1 MSLDPIS
8 AGLNFGAEV
17 AKMIVAL
24 SKFFPDYGQKKLED
38 YNYHH
43 RRYVEEL
50 TKVPTQRDDNR
61 IDYHKD
67 QMQIILK
74 DFSSFLQIK
83 AIEKEQKD
91 G

>member
-1 MSLDPIS
+1 MSLDPIT
-8 AGLNFGAEV
+8 AGLDFGAEV
-17 AKMIVAL
+17 AKMVVAL

-50 TKVPTQRDDNR
+50 TKIPTQRDDNR
-61 IDYHKD
+61 IDFHK
-67 QMQIILK
+67 QNMNLILK

-83 AIEKEQKD
+83 AIEKES
-91 G
+91 GNG